1 MNNRKTNRKM
11 LALLPEKLRF
21 KLMRSKVKIEQEWP
35 STSLEIKIA
44 DTEEELESAYRLLHD
59 SYVSSG
65 FMNPD
70 PTGMRVLPQHL
81 LPQTTTIVAKWDGQV
96 IGTLSLIRDNPF
108 GLPLE
113 KIFAV
118 EDRRQNGRRLAEV
131 SSLAV
136 DPKYRGQVSSALFPL
151 FRFVYQ
157 YARDCFGIHEFVI
170 AVNPSMVDL
179 YLGFICFERLK
190 SKAKSYDFVK
200 GAPAVGLYLN
210 FETAPDRWKAIFNKM
225 PVTRNFF
232 KYWTEKPSN
241 IRNRMPER
249 SYHSASDPILT
260 PELLQEFFLTKANL
274 SKKLTFLELQVLL
287 EVYPFQDFQAVLKPL
302 YNVFTRKDVRI
313 ETHMKAEIGNEKVKA
328 EVLNVS
334 KTGLLL
340 RAQMGAFPM
349 DHEVTVKIW
358 LNENSSTTLKAMI
371 RWSPKNCL
379 FGLKLVETSKEWND
393 MIEALEFDYN
403 KVATKSSKL
412 KLVA

>member
-1 MNNRKTNRKM
+1 MNNRKTSRKF
-11 LALLPEKLRF
+11 LALLPESLKF
-21 KLMRSKVKIEQEWP
+21 KLMRKKVKIEQEWP
-35 STSLEIKIA
+35 SSSLEIKIA
-44 DTEEELESAYRLLHD
+44 DTEEELASAYKLLHD
-59 SYVSSG
+59 SYVASG

-81 LPQTTTIVAKWDGQV
+81 LPQTTTIVAKWDGEV

-113 KIFAV
+113 KVFNV

-179 YLGFICFERLK
+179 YLGFMCFERLK

-200 GAPAVGLYLN
+200 GAPAVGLNLN
-210 FETAPDRWKAIFNKM
+210 FETFPERMKIIFDNM
-225 PVTRNFF
+225 PVSRNFY
-232 KYWTEKPSN
+232 KYWTEKPTDV
-241 IRNRMPER
+241 RNRMPER

-260 PELLQEFFLTKANL
+260 PELLQDFFLTKANL
-274 SKKLTFLELQVLL
+274 AKKLTFQELQILL
-287 EVYPFQDFQAVLKPL
+287 EAYPFQEFQDVLKPL

-313 ETHMKAEIGNEKVKA
+313 ETHMKAEIGNEKIKA

-340 RAQMGAFPM
+340 RAQMGSFPM

-358 LNENSSTTLKAMI
+358 LNETSSTTLKAFI
-371 RWSPKNCL
+371 RWSPKNSL
-379 FGLKLVETSKEWND
+379 FGLRLAETSQEWND
-393 MIEALEFDYN
+393 MIETLEYDYN
-403 KVATKSSKL
+403 KVARTTKL